1 MKIANGAL
9 VLVTDGAKMLL
20 FRNAGDG
27 KYPVLET
34 VAHASQ
40 VDSPSREIGTD
51 APGRTHSSTSAH
63 RSSYSETDWHQQSE
77 DDFVRD
83 AAVTLEQALSAGQA
97 AGVVVIAAP
106 RALGVLRQHYGRA
119 TSEQLLAEIGKDLAG
134 HTTDDVIAAI
144 EEHDAT

>member
-9 VLVTDGAKMLL
+9 ILVTDGAKMLL
-20 FRNAGDG
+20 FRNAGDE
-27 KYPVLET
+27 KFAVLET
-34 VAHASQ
+34 VTHATH
-40 VDSPSREIGTD
+40 DDRPSREIGTD

-77 DDFVRD
+77 DDFVRG
-83 AAVTLEQALSAGQA
+83 AAVALEQAVTAGQP

-119 TSEQLLAEIGKDLAG
+119 TSAQLLAEIAKDLAS
-134 HTTDDVIAAI
+134 HTTDDVIAALD
-144 EEHDAT
+144 EHDAT